1 MNIKVEFINHEYRPK
16 YNKKMKIIGKLGNDV
31 YLVKVDKGNS
41 RVLDL
46 HTKLFHLPFRT
57 QSILAKRYWEEYEPE
72 EGELGVLLSQVTEYK
87 GKKRREASGYE
98 C

>member
-46 HTKLFHLPFRT
+46 HTK
-57 QSILAKRYWEEYEPE
+57 AKRQQIKNYSMSNVEI
-72 EGELGVLLSQVTEYK
+72 
-87 GKKRREASGYE
+87 
-98 C
+98 